1 MRHGGGKPKRKDGS
15 PNHGDPK
22 ENEEPA
28 LHNAPLAGR
37 RLERLTARPTR
48 HARLELVDPF
58 HLGVTARRALDE
70 VARAAGAVGLA
81 GSFDEATGVAA
92 RHALALMQPREISCP
107 NRHDPR
113 IAPPLREPSGFAP
126 ASQILRPGTWISC
139 RADAAELRTAPKRA
153 LEGGSCPC
161 KPAAGPS
168 SARLPGSITPGGDQ
182 SPADVSMRIDQWIQH
197 LEHLG
202 GGRGVSASEPPA
214 QPEVPAAS
222 LPPEPTLLSGGRG
235 EQRLWRAAAGES
247 TDVADILTVPVP
259 AEGAPLLATDNYLA
273 IEVWAECE
281 LSALHALHRLRRM
294 GHPAVAERG
303 QLRIDGAVRW
313 HLVNTQPD
321 NSTNRPWALHVFLEA
336 STRPDTV
343 GIDPA
348 EAQLYAETLLG
359 NMLATDA
366 RTERLSRWILADAAI
381 ELRAMTAPRHV
392 GG

>member
-1 MRHGGGKPKRKDGS
+1 
-15 PNHGDPK
+15 
-22 ENEEPA
+22 
-28 LHNAPLAGR
+28 
-37 RLERLTARPTR
+37 
-48 HARLELVDPF
+48 
-58 HLGVTARRALDE
+58 
-70 VARAAGAVGLA
+70 
-81 GSFDEATGVAA
+81 
-92 RHALALMQPREISCP
+92 
-107 NRHDPR
+107 
-113 IAPPLREPSGFAP
+113 
-126 ASQILRPGTWISC
+126 
-139 RADAAELRTAPKRA
+139 
-153 LEGGSCPC
+153 
-161 KPAAGPS
+161 
-168 SARLPGSITPGGDQ
+168 
-182 SPADVSMRIDQWIQH
+182 MRIDQWIQH

-202 GGRGVSASEPPA
+202 GGGRGGSAHEPPA

-222 LPPEPTLLSGGRG
+222 LPPEPTLLRGVRG

-247 TDVADILTVPVP
+247 TDVADILAVPVP

-281 LSALHALHRLRRM
+281 FSALHALHRLRRT

-336 STRPDTV
+336 STRPDAV